1 MAGSSQS
8 LAAKAVIPIAAARY
22 SSRLAVDLRRVV
34 MGLGRFEPDMREA
47 GMLLQPA
54 LHICATIH
62 IRRCIEMR
70 TNIVLDDGLVTEAFK
85 YS

>member
-34 MGLGRFEPDMREA
+34 MGLGRLEKRGGACDRNAPSARLAHLCYHTHQEVYRNA
-47 GMLLQPA
+47 
-54 LHICATIH
+54 
-62 IRRCIEMR
+62 
-70 TNIVLDDGLVTEAFK
+70 
-85 YS
+85 Y